1 MDTHTTHL
9 TRLVVHS
16 TQCYLFIMDD
26 AVGATRV
33 FKTAWFTKTARKTL
47 IKDDELCD
55 AIREVMKGQADDLG
69 GGVFKKRLNKNRH
82 RSIILA
88 KGRECWVYAYLFAK
102 SDRANIDDKELS
114 GFRKLAKTYEG
125 LNDHQI
131 EQLLA
136 DRDFTEICHGDQA

>member
-1 MDTHTTHL
+1 MN
-9 TRLVVHS
+9 
-16 TQCYLFIMDD
+16 D
-26 AVGATRV
+26 AVETTRA
-33 FKTAWFTKTARKTL
+33 FKTAWFTKMARKAL

-88 KGRECWVYAYLFAK
+88 KGGEYWVYTYLFAK
-102 SDRANIDDKELS
+102 SDRANIDDKELA

-125 LNDHQI
+125 LNLHQI
-131 EQLLA
+131 DQLLE
-136 DRDFTEICHGDQA
+136 DGDFTEICHGD